1 MSTITTKLDYEKVL
15 AGQENMV
22 HLATRIQ
29 APLLETENRK
39 PVAFTICLD
48 RSGSMNSEK

>member
-22 HLATRIQ
+22 LGD
-29 APLLETENRK
+29 PN
-39 PVAFTICLD
+39 
-48 RSGSMNSEK
+48 SGTPFGDEKS